1 MGQEC
6 RGLGLGDVCASLLLQ
21 VFLMEHS
28 PVEKNDSRGG
38 GNGLTGSRPTG
49 AVSNTCCHLRGEA
62 VSRRK
67 LMLHGSV
74 EKWSQRKG
82 EWVTENGAHK
92 GVRSTTARVSLVN
105 MSREAPVRL
114 NRMCHAYDGYK
125 SLTIVRR

>member
-49 AVSNTCCHLRGEA
+49 AVSNTCCH
-62 VSRRK
+62 
-67 LMLHGSV
+67 
-74 EKWSQRKG
+74 
-82 EWVTENGAHK
+82 K